1 VDRTVCLRLW
11 SSVFQIQGVFVVALE
26 QTEDGIAI
34 SVKAHPGARRNAIT
48 GVHNGALKVAV
59 SQAPERGK
67 ATAAIVELLAE
78 SLGLKK
84 SQIDVLAGQTSTRK
98 KLLLR
103 GVDLTELT
111 QKLADVVRELEAN

>member
-26 QTEDGIAI
+26 QTEHGIAI